1 MSTINQHIYLI
12 SDSTGETVS
21 TIARSIYAR
30 FENINFIENKWAL
43 IRTEKQIDKIIE
55 TIKNK
60 KGVVLYTMINTK
72 LEDYLKRECSDI
84 NVTSHNVLDSI
95 INKIE
100 NFYEIQP
107 VTKQAPGKQHS
118 LSEDY
123 FERIE
128 SLQYAIANDDG
139 QRSNDLEKADII
151 FFGVSRTSKTPTSI
165 YLANK
170 GYRVANIPYVLD
182 QRIELSNINKKTLVI
197 GLFASPERLQQIR
210 ASRLQ
215 SLKENKSTNY
225 INIEVLKKEIAEAKK
240 ICYRNKWSTIDVTKK
255 SIEEIAATALEYL
268 KIFRNKEMFN
278 ENNKV

>member
-30 FENINFIENKWAL
+30 FESINFIENKWAL
-43 IRTEKQIDKIIE
+43 IRTEKQIDNIVEIIKE
-55 TIKNK
+55 K
-60 KGVVLYTMINTK
+60 KGVVLYTMINLR
-72 LEDYLKRECSDI
+72 LESYLTRRCTSI
-84 NVTSHNVLDSI
+84 GVTSHNVLDNI
-95 INKIE
+95 IKKIE
-100 NFYEIQP
+100 KFYEIQP
-107 VTKQAPGKQHS
+107 VTKQEPGKQHS
-118 LSEDY
+118 LSQDY
-123 FERIE
+123 FNRIE

-170 GYRVANIPYVLD
+170 GFKVANIPFVLD
-182 QRIELSNINKKTLVI
+182 QKVELSSINKKTLVI

-215 SLKENKSTNY
+215 SLKEKRSTNY
-225 INIEVLKKEIAEAKK
+225 VNIEVLKKEIEQAKK
-240 ICYRNKWSTIDVTKK
+240 ICFKNKWSTIDVTKK

-268 KIFRNKEMFN
+268 KIFRKKEMFD

>member
-43 IRTEKQIDKIIE
+43 IRTEKQIDNITEGIIGKPG
-55 TIKNK
+55 I
-60 KGVVLYTMINTK
+60 VLYTMINLK
-72 LEDYLKRECSDI
+72 LENYLKIKCNEIKVSA
-84 NVTSHNVLDSI
+84 HNVLDNT
-95 INKIE
+95 INKIKE
-100 NFYEIQP
+100 FYEINPDGGQI
-107 VTKQAPGKQHS
+107 PGKQHS

-123 FERIE
+123 FARIE

-139 QRSNDLEKADII
+139 QRNLNLEKADII

-165 YLANK
+165 YLANQ
-170 GYRVANIPYVLD
+170 GYKVANIPFVLN
-182 QRIELSNINKKTLVI
+182 QNLNLSNISKRTLVI

-210 ASRLQ
+210 TSRLQ
-215 SLKENKSTNY
+215 SLKENRSTNY
-225 INIEVLKKEIAEAKK
+225 VDIDALKKEIEEAKK
-240 ICYRNKWSTIDVTKK
+240 ICARNKWSTIDVTKK

-268 KIFRNKEMFN
+268 KIFKSKKLYNDEK
-278 ENNKV
+278 KK

>member
-1 MSTINQHIYLI
+1 MLTVNQHIYLI

-21 TIARSIYAR
+21 TVARSIYAR

-43 IRTEKQIDKIIE
+43 IRTEKQIDNIVEIIKE
-55 TIKNK
+55 KRGI
-60 KGVVLYTMINTK
+60 VLYTMINLK
-72 LEDYLKRECSDI
+72 LENYLIGRCDDI
-84 NVTSHNVLDSI
+84 RVSSHNVLDNT
-95 INKIE
+95 INKIKK
-100 NFYEIQP
+100 FYEIQP
-107 VTKQAPGKQHS
+107 VTSQAPGMQHS

-123 FERIE
+123 FDRIE

-139 QRSNDLEKADII
+139 QGKRELEKADII

-170 GYRVANIPYVLD
+170 GYKVANIPYVLNQNID
-182 QRIELSNINKKTLVI
+182 LSNINRKTLVI

-210 ASRLQ
+210 TSRLQ

-225 INIEVLKKEIAEAKK
+225 INIEILKKEVEEAKK
-240 ICYRNKWSTIDVTKK
+240 ICTRNKWSTIDVTKK

-268 KIFRNKEMFN
+268 KIFRKQEILN
-278 ENNKV
+278 EKTTR

>member
-30 FENINFIENKWAL
+30 FESINFIENKWAL
-43 IRTEKQIDKIIE
+43 IRTEKQIDNIVEIIKE
-55 TIKNK
+55 K
-60 KGVVLYTMINTK
+60 KGVVLYTMINLR
-72 LEDYLKRECSDI
+72 LESYLTRRCTSI
-84 NVTSHNVLDSI
+84 GVTSHNVLDNI
-95 INKIE
+95 IKKIE
-100 NFYEIQP
+100 KFYEIQP
-107 VTKQAPGKQHS
+107 ATKQEPGKQHS
-118 LSEDY
+118 LSQDY
-123 FERIE
+123 FNRIE

-170 GYRVANIPYVLD
+170 GFKVANIPFVLD
-182 QRIELSNINKKTLVI
+182 QKVELSSINKKTLVI

-215 SLKENKSTNY
+215 SLKEKRSTNY
-225 INIEVLKKEIAEAKK
+225 VNIEVLKKEIEQAKK
-240 ICYRNKWSTIDVTKK
+240 ICFKNKWSTIDVTKK

-268 KIFRNKEMFN
+268 KIFRKKEMFD